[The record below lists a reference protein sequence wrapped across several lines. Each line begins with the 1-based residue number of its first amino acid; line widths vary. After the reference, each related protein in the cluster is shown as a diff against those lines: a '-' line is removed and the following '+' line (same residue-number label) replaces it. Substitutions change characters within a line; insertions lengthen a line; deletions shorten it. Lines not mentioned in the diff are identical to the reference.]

1 MSRDI
6 QDAIKVFGV
15 ATVGTFN
22 AITEGEIQ
30 QLEGTLV
37 AEQLALAA
45 ENLGWQ
51 DSLDALTGELIQ
63 NLIATREEIELR
75 LSEHQN
81 AQEAADEAQR
91 DVDQVA
97 LVTLKNTLWKEMS
110 WLVRQSHSGF
120 AYGQGGHKHG
130 TSAGPIYG
138 FVATSHYAQV
148 AGSGEEDHGHEEG
161 YDGHHDTQNVNIQYA
176 PDAAHPKPLPAVDDG
191 YDPYGYGDYGFGYGG
206 AQVQYKAIQE
216 KLAAMVQAQAEIV
229 QKNEDRIAAS
239 RAALDQ
245 VQEETWAEWTAAQD
259 AKWATMTETIAALNA
274 AKAAAIEARTATFE
288 QALADA
294 RGAIAAAQAAKS
306 EALDH
311 QEEELRWSITS
322 IYNYDVQ
329 HALNEALTAAATA
342 QEAACVDRNA
352 ALEIKLQQIEAA
364 WATTV
369 EAECATYEANT
380 AEESTRC
387 EAVKYEQ
394 SDLLTSSKHAQQ
406 VRFAAWAQGEREALA
421 AFVAECDEAWQWIL
435 ESYCLRHG
443 TEGDVTSAGYGCSY
457 GQGSGFGNGG
467 FRKGIAVEE
476 HDAILSYGQDLD
488 IKHVQDTAGLVQ
500 HAVDFT
506 MEGVAG
512 EAAAQQEAVNEMQV
526 LIDGAVAEARQL
538 LADSLTQR
546 LEESVASLDGT
557 LETLTQALTDRQA
570 TALALLDA
578 DRLTYQQAVADLREK
593 LLWDIKEIVWRLG
606 YSQGYAYGAHDG
618 HDLELQAQIAQ
629 KKDEF
634 EQQVIATLQMMQN
647 RVLAER
653 QAGEEAAAEAQAEL
667 DGEFARLTQEM
678 EEALAAAQAS
688 FELTLSGGKDAM
700 AGETARAT
708 NALNAFIAERL
719 AAWQEKY
726 TYEEINAKWQEDSY
740 YRYNLLRLL
749 AAKQEAIEEAVAQAK
764 ADFAAAMAAE
774 RAESTAFR
782 KEQRDAFADLI
793 STTRQALADAI
804 DADDAVLAAAIE
816 ELAATLD
823 AALAD
828 QQGQLE
834 VNMEEARQEMKK
846 RLQEIYNY
854 NSYDW
859 DASQQQDTPISP
871 YSHEQHQAFVTKF
884 AFFLKDLLH
893 QYDAAVGNMQ
903 TATTAKAAGYTEE
916 SLDQA
921 EDLKRLVQDRA
932 DAAHKRVGRLAKDL
946 LSAYAETQDAELAL
960 LRDARAAAE
969 SAAYSAGEG
978 FKKDII
984 YSMHVLRYAG
994 GEDKGGIGFG
1004 HFASSYHGKG
1014 NALTGIDE
1022 LDLYRLPTDFG
1033 YAQIAAQAE
1042 EPTPSYGLQGPAE
1055 EGHAG
1060 ADLVQ
1065 MLVDAK
1071 QGFDD
1076 MIVACREDF
1085 ADLVATEKLES
1096 ANRRAQ
1102 VNADVAEAADAA
1114 LAALATAGAEAEADL
1129 IAADAERQ
1137 AAMLAYTDNI
1147 LYNFNESVVG
1157 QMVKFQGWFGEKL
1170 AEVARLYDSTYK
1182 EHLQNELETKLAA
1195 ALESLQRRMDAATA
1209 VMDAANLALT
1219 DSVQAHQADLW
1230 GFHDEQTFQLETFVT
1245 DTKANTAAAA
1255 TATNDAFCHAALVE
1269 DEIKNA
1275 SADQLVRDWAFWLKY
1290 VYGYQAYDD
1299 DQYEGYDDTA
1309 DYGDGYAAK
1318 GFHDEL
1324 AEPGTDRDHFAGS
1337 LPTPPGYQQHGGFGY
1352 GGGHGRDY
1360 LGAEDGLGLA
1370 HASAGLG
1377 IQGPSAEYFP
1387 SQGGFLDAFRAK
1399 AEKEAKETEEKKE
1412 ETTGATASSGFSA
1425 YGFDLSNFGVQSVSS
1440 SPGGSGSG
1448 SHLLPSSADATSF
1461 INGMLA
1467 LYSYSSQQ
1475 YSGLVY

>member
-1 MSRDI
+1 
-6 QDAIKVFGV
+6 
-15 ATVGTFN
+15 
-22 AITEGEIQ
+22 
-30 QLEGTLV
+30 
-37 AEQLALAA
+37 
-45 ENLGWQ
+45 
-51 DSLDALTGELIQ
+51 
-63 NLIATREEIELR
+63 
-75 LSEHQN
+75 
-81 AQEAADEAQR
+81 
-91 DVDQVA
+91 
-97 LVTLKNTLWKEMS
+97 
-110 WLVRQSHSGF
+110 
-120 AYGQGGHKHG
+120 
-130 TSAGPIYG
+130 
-138 FVATSHYAQV
+138 
-148 AGSGEEDHGHEEG
+148 
-161 YDGHHDTQNVNIQYA
+161 
-176 PDAAHPKPLPAVDDG
+176 
-191 YDPYGYGDYGFGYGG
+191 
-206 AQVQYKAIQE
+206 
-216 KLAAMVQAQAEIV
+216 MVQAQAEIV

-239 RAALDQ
+239 QAALDQ
-245 VQEETWAEWTAAQD
+245 IQEETWAEWTAAQD
-259 AKWATMTETIAALNA
+259 AKWAAMTETIAALNVAKVA
-274 AKAAAIEARTATFE
+274 AVEARTATF
-288 QALADA
+288 QKALADA

-311 QEEELRWSITS
+311 QEEELRWAITAV
-322 IYNYDVQ
+322 YNYDVQ

-380 AEESTRC
+380 AEESARC
-387 EAVKYEQ
+387 EAVKIAQ
-394 SDLLTSSKHAQQ
+394 SDLLTSFKHAQR

-506 MEGVAG
+506 MEGVPG
-512 EAAAQQEAVNEMQV
+512 EAAAQQEAVNEMQA
-526 LIDGAVAEARQL
+526 LIDGAIAEARQL

-557 LETLTQALTDRQA
+557 LDRLSQALADRQA
-570 TALALLDA
+570 AALALLDA

-629 KKDEF
+629 KKDDF

-653 QAGEEAAAEAQAEL
+653 QAGAEAAVEAQAEL

-749 AAKQEAIEEAVAQAK
+749 AAKQQAIEEAVAQAK
-764 ADFAAAMAAE
+764 ADFATAMAAE

-793 STTRQALADAI
+793 SATRQALADAI
-804 DADDAVLAAAIE
+804 DADDAALAAAIE
-816 ELAATLD
+816 ELAAALD
-823 AALAD
+823 TALAD

-834 VNMEEARQEMKK
+834 ANMEEARQEMKK

-946 LSAYAETQDAELAL
+946 LGAYAETQDAELAL

-978 FKKDII
+978 FKKEII

-1033 YAQIAAQAE
+1033 YAQIAAQTE
-1042 EPTPSYGLQGPAE
+1042 EPTPSYNLQGPSGDASE
-1055 EGHAG
+1055 EDHAG
-1060 ADLVQ
+1060 ALVQ

-1102 VNADVAEAADAA
+1102 VNADVAEAADVA
-1114 LAALATAGAEAEADL
+1114 LATLATAGAEAEADL

-1147 LYNFNESVVG
+1147 LYNFNESVLG
-1157 QMVKFQGWFGEKL
+1157 QMAKFQGWFGEKL

-1182 EHLQNELETKLAA
+1182 EHLQHELETKLAA
-1195 ALESLQRRMDAATA
+1195 ALESLQRRMDAAAA
-1209 VMDAANLALT
+1209 VMDATNLALT

-1245 DTKANTAAAA
+1245 ETKANTAAAA

-1290 VYGYQAYDD
+1290 VYGYQAYDED
-1299 DQYEGYDDTA
+1299 AYEGYDDTA

-1318 GFHDEL
+1318 GFYDEL
-1324 AEPGTDRDHFAGS
+1324 AGPDADEDYTRGPFAGG
-1337 LPTPPGYQQHGGFGY
+1337 LPAPPRYQPNGGSGY
-1352 GGGHGRDY
+1352 GGPQGRDY
-1360 LGAEDGLGLA
+1360 LGAEDGPGLA
-1370 HASAGLG
+1370 HGTAT
-1377 IQGPSAEYFP
+1377 GPAAEYFP
-1387 SQGGFLDAFRAK
+1387 AQGGFLDAFRAR
-1399 AEKEAKETEEKKE
+1399 AEKEAKEAEEKKE
-1412 ETTGATASSGFSA
+1412 AEA
-1425 YGFDLSNFGVQSVSS
+1425 
-1440 SPGGSGSG
+1440 
-1448 SHLLPSSADATSF
+1448 
-1461 INGMLA
+1461 NGI
-1467 LYSYSSQQ
+1467 
-1475 YSGLVY
+1475 